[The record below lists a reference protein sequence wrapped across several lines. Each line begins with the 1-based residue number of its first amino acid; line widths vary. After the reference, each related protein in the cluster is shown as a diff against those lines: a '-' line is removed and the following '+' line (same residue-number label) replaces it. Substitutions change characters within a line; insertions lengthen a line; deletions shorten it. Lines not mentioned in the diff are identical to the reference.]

1 MCVVCDFD
9 VMLSCKECLPASQDG
24 RREGEHDDAERF
36 YRDISFSHYLADLLV
51 EERRHR
57 RYENLGL

>member
-1 MCVVCDFD
+1 MCAVCDFD
-9 VMLSCKECLPASQDG
+9 TMLYSNECLPATQEG
-24 RREGEHDDAERF
+24 RREREQYDSERF

-51 EERRHR
+51 EERRHK